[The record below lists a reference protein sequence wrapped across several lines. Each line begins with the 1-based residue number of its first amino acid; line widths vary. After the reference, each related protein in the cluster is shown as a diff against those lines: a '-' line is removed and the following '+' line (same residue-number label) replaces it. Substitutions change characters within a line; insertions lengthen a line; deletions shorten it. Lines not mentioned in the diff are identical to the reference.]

1 MFLQKSALQQ
11 IRCGLLTISDWLLAR
26 ESLQGRRA
34 ESLGKQ
40 RKPMIPRGSA
50 VLPAGG
56 PVTAWKRPGT
66 GHGFRKNNAKK
77 LIKQSVSAK
86 SSLTANPMVPAE
98 DQ

>member
-1 MFLQKSALQQ
+1 
-11 IRCGLLTISDWLLAR
+11 
-26 ESLQGRRA
+26 
-34 ESLGKQ
+34 
-40 RKPMIPRGSA
+40 MIPRGSA

-56 PVTAWKRPGT
+56 PVTAWKRSGT
-66 GHGFRKNNAKK
+66 GQGFRKMMQNN